1 MVKAKVAAAVALAL
15 LCAGA
20 LRAQER
26 SFSWTQTRMDG
37 TRTGVTSPNAD
48 NVREALGE
56 IRGRKYVAPNG
67 RVFRRG
73 ATPAVAKVMID
84 AQEVM
89 SSVKEVIGYAT
100 RDMSAR
106 RPESELSNWFID
118 ELMRATE
125 ELTGRKVD
133 VGITNFGGIRTD
145 FYAGPVIKD
154 DVLSMFPFKNSL
166 CYIALKGTDLRYWFE
181 QMAANGVQA
190 VGGVKLVIK
199 DRKLQE
205 VTVGGEPLD
214 DGKVYGLATISFLLD
229 GGDGLSLARNAVEL
243 IDTEKMIIDV
253 MLPYVRRLTAEGK
266 PVEYHTDGRVVI
278 L

>member
-1 MVKAKVAAAVALAL
+1 MVKTKVVALAL
-15 LCAGA
+15 ELFVAVPLCA
-20 LRAQER
+20 QEH
-26 SFSWTQTRMDG
+26 SFSWTQTRVDG
-37 TRTGVTSPNAD
+37 SRTGVTSPNAD
-48 NVREALGE
+48 NVKEALGE
-56 IRGRKYVAPNG
+56 MRGRKYTAPNG
-67 RVFRRG
+67 RVFRKG
-73 ATPAVAKVMID
+73 STPAAAKIMID

-89 SSVKEVIGYAT
+89 SSVKEVIGHAT
-100 RDMSAR
+100 RDMSAHS
-106 RPESELSNWFID
+106 PESELSNWFID

-125 ELTGRKVD
+125 ELTGKKVD

-166 CYIALKGTDLRYWFE
+166 CYVALKGKDLRAWFE
-181 QMAANGVQA
+181 YMAKTRVQV
-190 VGGVKLVIK
+190 VGGCKLVIK
-199 DRKLQE
+199 DHELVE
-205 VTVGGEPLD
+205 ATVGGELID
-214 DGKVYGLATISFLLD
+214 DEKVYGLATISFLLD

-243 IDTEKMIIDV
+243 IDSNTMIIDV